1 MDGSPPS
8 LSARQPWRHE
18 APPAPTP
25 LPAIDAKAFAADLD
39 ALHAELKADL
49 GEADIAHF
57 RRHDRAGKI
66 ISLIGYLMSGTLL
79 WWKCSRAR
87 GR

>member
-1 MDGSPPS
+1 MPIQN
-8 LSARQPWRHE
+8 QPWRHE

-49 GEADIAHF
+49 GKLISPISAVTIAQE
-57 RRHDRAGKI
+57 RSSA
-66 ISLIGYLMSGTLL
+66 
-79 WWKCSRAR
+79 
-87 GR
+87 